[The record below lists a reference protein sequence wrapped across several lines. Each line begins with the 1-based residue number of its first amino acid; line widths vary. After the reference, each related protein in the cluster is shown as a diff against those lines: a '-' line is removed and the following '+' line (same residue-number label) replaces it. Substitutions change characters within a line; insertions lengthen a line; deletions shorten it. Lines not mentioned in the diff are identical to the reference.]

1 MYVLNY
7 TKLGIKPKT
16 LLYFKQKPHKDD
28 LHRSKNTVIL
38 YLAI

>member
-16 LLYFKQKPHKDD
+16 LLCY
-28 LHRSKNTVIL
+28 
-38 YLAI
+38 